1 MSRNVTK
8 RDIAIILVIC
18 VIVSLFFIVPNLFD
32 NSSQNQPPVYIP
44 PTPPTPPNLTA
55 SQAMGVVAAAIGAS
69 TPTVRAS
76 AGWFEGKFNYSS
88 RQWMVEVWSS
98 ENASKQYLG
107 HVYIID
113 DATGKVLNPPPVYTP
128 K

>member
-32 NSSQNQPPVYIP
+32 NSSQNQPPVYTP

-55 SQAMGVVAAAIGAS
+55 SQAMGVVAAAIRAS

-76 AGWFEGKFNYSS
+76 AGWYEGKFNYSS

-107 HVYIID
+107 HVYIVD